1 MRPVAWQADG
11 APRSMHF
18 DGIYRSSGQD
28 GQGGLALARDVFL
41 AGCGLL
47 PDTDQELPRWSH
59 RPDWH
64 ILETGFG
71 LGLNFL
77 ATWEAWRQDPNRP
90 DRLFFTSVEARP
102 VEADDIIRSVAGY
115 PGLKSLASSLAQEW
129 KGLLPGVHRLEFEQ
143 GRIVLTLHIG
153 AAKDMLTGMDA
164 LVDSIFLGGFNPS
177 LNPEMWQLPLLKA
190 IARLAH
196 RDTRLAAG
204 TVTPQVL
211 ENLTTAGFLV
221 EKGPGSVP
229 NHEGLRARFAPR
241 WTVKSQGRE
250 RPTDIER
257 RALVIGT
264 GLAGSAVAWSLAE
277 RGWQVEVVD
286 GADHVAAGASALPAG
301 LVAPHV
307 SPDDAPLSRVTRAGV
322 RATLA
327 RAQRLLKADEE
338 WALSGVLEHRVEGK
352 HKLPST
358 EAWQQYGRLWSRPA
372 LTHELV
378 QAGLDEHSPALWHGL
393 AGWLRPACL
402 VEAQLQHPNIRVRLG
417 MPVKA
422 IEPDGDGWRARF
434 ADASCTETFPTLILA
449 TAFNTRKLIEDQH
462 QPAPPLN
469 ALRGQISSGLLADLP
484 SHIQKAL
491 PPFPVNGHGSF
502 IHGRFGQN
510 DTPSWV
516 CGSTFDRGVTEALL
530 KPEDHLANQDK
541 LNRLLPSL
549 GALMTQAFDN
559 AQGWAAIRCTLPD
572 RLPAFGPLKGV
583 KGLHVCAGMGARGL
597 TLSVLCGELLAATI
611 HGEPWPMETR
621 LSLAMMASRF

>member
-1 MRPVAWQADG
+1 
-11 APRSMHF
+11 MHF
-18 DGIYRSSGQD
+18 DDIHKSSGQD
-28 GQGGLALARDVFL
+28 GQGGLAQARDVFL

-47 PDTDQELPRWSH
+47 PDTDQESTRWSN

-90 DRLFFTSVEARP
+90 DRLFFTSVEACP
-102 VEADDIIRSVAGY
+102 VEAGDIIRSAAGY

-129 KGLLPGVHRLEFEQ
+129 KGLLKGVHRLEFDQ

-164 LVDSIFLGGFNPS
+164 FVDSVFLDGFSPA
-177 LNPEMWQLPLLKA
+177 LNPEMWPLPLFKA

-196 RDTRLAAG
+196 CDTRLAAG
-204 TVTPQVL
+204 AVTPQVL
-211 ENLTTAGFLV
+211 DDLTTAGFLV
-221 EKGPGSVP
+221 EKGPGSAP
-229 NHEGLRARFAPR
+229 NHEGLCARFAPQ
-241 WTVKSQGRE
+241 WTVKSLGRE

-257 RALVIGT
+257 RALVIGA

-277 RGWQVEVVD
+277 RGWHVEVVD
-286 GADHVAAGASALPAG
+286 GADHAAAGASALPAG

-327 RAQRLLKADEE
+327 RAQRLLKADEA
-338 WALSGVLEHRVEGK
+338 WAPSGVLEHRVEGK

-358 EAWQQYGRLWSRPA
+358 ADWLEHGSPWSRVA
-372 LTHELV
+372 VTQDLA
-378 QAGLDEHSPALWHGL
+378 QAGLDEQSPALWHGL

-402 VEAQLQHPNIRVRLG
+402 VEAQLRHPNIRVRLG

-434 ADASCTETFPTLILA
+434 TDASCTETFPTLILA

-484 SHIQKAL
+484 PHIQKAL

-516 CGSTFDRGVTEALL
+516 CGSTFDRGVTEAVL

-541 LNRLLPSL
+541 LNRLLPGL

-572 RLPAFGPLKGV
+572 RLPAVGPLKGA

-621 LSLAMMASRF
+621 LSMAMMASRF